1 MRRFCGPLLM
11 ATGVLDLL
19 VCLLL
24 YPAPLGAIARGGF
37 FNTVE
42 RQPPQLDREVAFWHV
57 ASGTM
62 LVFLGALVHWAQA
75 RTATLPAFLGWSLL
89 AFGAAGAI
97 LVPVSGFWALLPQAG
112 LILAVSRRRPARPA
126 RRLEAARAPGA
137 PVTARPAAV
146 LDREG
151 ETW

>member
-1 MRRFCGPLLM
+1 VRRYSGPLLM

-24 YPAPLGAIARGGF
+24 YPGPLGAIARGGF

-42 RQPPQLDREVAFWHV
+42 LRPPRLDREVAFWHV

-62 LVFLGALVHWAQA
+62 MVLLGALVHWAQA

-97 LVPVSGFWALLPQAG
+97 LVPVSGFWAVLPQAG
-112 LILAVSRRRPARPA
+112 LILAVSRRHPARPA
-126 RRLEAARAPGA
+126 RRLEVARVPDAAARRP
-137 PVTARPAAV
+137 PAAGTGP
-146 LDREG
+146 R
-151 ETW
+151 